1 MAEAINIIG
10 ETRKEKYGSLI
21 PQLKALLDGEKDLI
35 ANLSNIMSALK
46 YGMDFFWVGIYF
58 VKGDEL
64 VLGPFQGPVA
74 CTRIKK
80 GKGVCGTSWEKKE
93 TIIVTDVD
101 QFPGHIA
108 CSTNSRSE
116 IVVPI
121 LKAGDPSTSSGQVFA
136 VLDVDSD
143 KLNDFDETDK
153 IYLEQVARLIEQL
166 QN

>member
-1 MAEAINIIG
+1 MADSINIIG
-10 ETRKEKYGSLI
+10 ETRKEKYESLI
-21 PQLKALLDGEKDLI
+21 PQLKALVEGEKDLV

-46 YGMDFFWVGIYF
+46 YGMNFYWVGVYF
-58 VKGDEL
+58 TKGDEL

-93 TIIVTDVD
+93 TIIVKDVD

-108 CSTNSRSE
+108 CSSNSRSE

-121 LKAGDPSTSSGQVFA
+121 LKAGEVFA

-143 KLNDFDETDK
+143 KLNDFSEIDK
-153 IYLEQVARLIEQL
+153 IYLEKVAELISKL
-166 QN
+166 